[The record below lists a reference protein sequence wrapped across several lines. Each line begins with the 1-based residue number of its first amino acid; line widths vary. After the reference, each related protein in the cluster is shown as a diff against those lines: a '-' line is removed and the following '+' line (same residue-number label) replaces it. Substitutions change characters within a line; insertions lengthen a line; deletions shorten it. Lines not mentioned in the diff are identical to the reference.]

1 MEPGAAVENVLLW
14 RDIRITGAIFT
25 AGTILYF
32 LLEWSGYSLLTLVS
46 NTLLAALAL
55 AFLWNNVARFTGK

>member
-1 MEPGAAVENVLLW
+1 MLLW
-14 RDIRITGAIFT
+14 RDIRISGAVFT

-46 NTLLAALAL
+46 NALLAVLAL
-55 AFLWNNVARFTGK
+55 AFLWSNVARFTGK